1 VTAAGSS
8 KPDGAPA
15 GEGDL
20 GAIGVGQVLEGR
32 HALDER
38 PLAAKEAIRLGE
50 RDRHAFG
57 RFAAVAGR
65 SNVGKSS
72 LINALVHRRKFARV
86 SNTPGRTREI
96 NFFKVN
102 DTFILADLPGYGYAR
117 ISKEK
122 RAAWRPLIEG
132 YLKGSPALRGV
143 VQLLDAR
150 RTPSEDDL
158 QMLEFLAHRETP
170 TLVIAT
176 KVDKLRKAERDARFR
191 ALAKEAGVELEQIIP
206 FSAETGEGRDEL
218 AEAIV
223 QLVASG

>member
-1 VTAAGSS
+1 MRDSRKNDPLVVRSLDFLGGMAETGGWR
-8 KPDGAPA
+8 PPA
-15 GEGDL
+15 SLPE
-20 GAIGVGQVLEGR
+20 V
-32 HALDER
+32 
-38 PLAAKEAIRLGE
+38 
-50 RDRHAFG
+50 AF
-57 RFAAVAGR
+57 AGR

-102 DTFILADLPGYGYAR
+102 DQFILADLPGYGYAR
-117 ISKEK
+117 ISREK

-132 YLKGSPALRGV
+132 YLKGSTALRGV

-158 QMLEFLAHRETP
+158 QMLEFLSHRETP
-170 TLVIAT
+170 TLIIAT
-176 KVDKLRKAERDARFR
+176 KVDKLRKAEREPRFR
-191 ALAKEAGVELEQIIP
+191 DLAKEAGVELEQIIP

-223 QLVASG
+223 QLVAESAARDSELGTGGSNP